1 MPTLPYDK
9 TEIETL
15 IRAALPCEEGLQRT
29 VIQAMREAVENGG
42 KRIRPILLFETCR
55 CFAARRGETG
65 WKEEAAPFLAALE
78 MIHSFSLVHD
88 DLPCMDNDTL
98 RRGKPTTW
106 YVYGEAMG
114 TLAGDGLVLEAL
126 TVAGRA
132 VGQSRHPERAA
143 RALAILGE
151 KSGVFGMLGGQSVDV
166 EKTGEHLDAT
176 TLDFIYRLKT
186 GALLEAAFMMGAALG
201 GASEAEI
208 SCAEQIGRAVSRSR
222 FRTTSST
229 RPRPRQ
235 SSANL
240 CTRMKKIRRR
250 PMFPFLGWKP
260 RERLSDNRVK
270 RQSSAFGS
278 SRARQRH
285 SRRSL
290 LISRTVASE
299 DGESYESIGSNQRTG
314 GHTPHTGSGMGG
326 ARVRNPALSDFALRG
341 VGRTSREQSRRR
353 GAHDGH
359 VFELLSAGR

>member
-9 TEIETL
+9 TEIEAL
-15 IRAALPCEEGLQRT
+15 IRAALPCEEGVQRT
-29 VIQAMREAVENGG
+29 VIRAMREAVENGG

-88 DLPCMDNDTL
+88 DLHCMDNDTL

-151 KSGVFGMLGGQSVDV
+151 KSGVGGMLGGQSVDV

-208 SCAEQIGRAVSRSR
+208 SCAEQIGRAVGLAFQIQDDILDETATEAELGKPLHSDEKNQKTTYVSLFGLEAAREAVRQQSEAAEQRLREFPGETETLAALIAYLTDRR
-222 FRTTSST
+222 F
-229 RPRPRQ
+229 
-235 SSANL
+235 
-240 CTRMKKIRRR
+240 
-250 PMFPFLGWKP
+250 
-260 RERLSDNRVK
+260 
-270 RQSSAFGS
+270 
-278 SRARQRH
+278 
-285 SRRSL
+285 
-290 LISRTVASE
+290 
-299 DGESYESIGSNQRTG
+299 
-314 GHTPHTGSGMGG
+314 
-326 ARVRNPALSDFALRG
+326 
-341 VGRTSREQSRRR
+341 
-353 GAHDGH
+353 
-359 VFELLSAGR
+359 

>member
-29 VIQAMREAVENGG
+29 VIRAMREAVENGG
-42 KRIRPILLFETCR
+42 KRIRPILLFETCKS
-55 CFAARRGETG
+55 FAERRGETG

-151 KSGVFGMLGGQSVDV
+151 KSGVSGMLGGQSVDV
-166 EKTGEHLDAT
+166 EKTGERLDAT

-208 SCAEQIGRAVSRSR
+208 SCAEQIGRAVGLAFQIQDDILDETATEAELGKPLHSDEKNQKTTYVSLFGLEAAREAVRQQSEAAEQRLREFPGETETLAALIAYLTDRR
-222 FRTTSST
+222 F
-229 RPRPRQ
+229 
-235 SSANL
+235 
-240 CTRMKKIRRR
+240 
-250 PMFPFLGWKP
+250 
-260 RERLSDNRVK
+260 
-270 RQSSAFGS
+270 
-278 SRARQRH
+278 
-285 SRRSL
+285 
-290 LISRTVASE
+290 
-299 DGESYESIGSNQRTG
+299 
-314 GHTPHTGSGMGG
+314 
-326 ARVRNPALSDFALRG
+326 
-341 VGRTSREQSRRR
+341 
-353 GAHDGH
+353 
-359 VFELLSAGR
+359 

>member
-29 VIQAMREAVENGG
+29 VIRAMREAVENGG
-42 KRIRPILLFETCR
+42 KRIRPILLFETCKS
-55 CFAARRGETG
+55 FAERRGETG
-65 WKEEAAPFLAALE
+65 WKEEVAPFLTALE

-151 KSGVFGMLGGQSVDV
+151 KSGVGGMLGGQSVDV
-166 EKTGEHLDAT
+166 EKTGERLDAT

-208 SCAEQIGRAVSRSR
+208 SCAEQIGRAVGLAFQIQDDILDETATEAELGKPLHSDEKNQKTTYVSLFGLEAAREAVRQQSEAAEQRLREFPGETETLAALIAYLTDRR
-222 FRTTSST
+222 F
-229 RPRPRQ
+229 
-235 SSANL
+235 
-240 CTRMKKIRRR
+240 
-250 PMFPFLGWKP
+250 
-260 RERLSDNRVK
+260 
-270 RQSSAFGS
+270 
-278 SRARQRH
+278 
-285 SRRSL
+285 
-290 LISRTVASE
+290 
-299 DGESYESIGSNQRTG
+299 
-314 GHTPHTGSGMGG
+314 
-326 ARVRNPALSDFALRG
+326 
-341 VGRTSREQSRRR
+341 
-353 GAHDGH
+353 
-359 VFELLSAGR
+359 

>member
-15 IRAALPCEEGLQRT
+15 IRAALPSEEGLQRT
-29 VIQAMREAVENGG
+29 VIRAMREAVENGG
-42 KRIRPILLFETCR
+42 KRIRPILLFETCKS
-55 CFAARRGETG
+55 FAERRGEAG

-151 KSGVFGMLGGQSVDV
+151 KSGVCGMLGGQSVDV
-166 EKTGEHLDAT
+166 EKTGERLDAT

-208 SCAEQIGRAVSRSR
+208 SCAEQIGRAVGLAFQIQDDILDETATEAELGKPLHSDEKNQKTTYVSLFGLEAAREAVRQQSEAAEQRLREFPGETETLAALIAYLTDRR
-222 FRTTSST
+222 F
-229 RPRPRQ
+229 
-235 SSANL
+235 
-240 CTRMKKIRRR
+240 
-250 PMFPFLGWKP
+250 
-260 RERLSDNRVK
+260 
-270 RQSSAFGS
+270 
-278 SRARQRH
+278 
-285 SRRSL
+285 
-290 LISRTVASE
+290 
-299 DGESYESIGSNQRTG
+299 
-314 GHTPHTGSGMGG
+314 
-326 ARVRNPALSDFALRG
+326 
-341 VGRTSREQSRRR
+341 
-353 GAHDGH
+353 
-359 VFELLSAGR
+359 

>member
-29 VIQAMREAVENGG
+29 VIRAMREAVENGG
-42 KRIRPILLFETCR
+42 KRIRPILLFETCKS
-55 CFAARRGETG
+55 FAERRGETD

-151 KSGVFGMLGGQSVDV
+151 KSGVSGMLGGQSVDV
-166 EKTGEHLDAT
+166 EKTGERLDAT

-201 GASEAEI
+201 GAREAEI
-208 SCAEQIGRAVSRSR
+208 SCAEQIGRAVGLAFQIQDDILDETATEAELGKPLHSDEKNQKTTYVSLFGLEAAREAVRQQSEAAEQRLREFPGETETLAALIAYLTDRR
-222 FRTTSST
+222 F
-229 RPRPRQ
+229 
-235 SSANL
+235 
-240 CTRMKKIRRR
+240 
-250 PMFPFLGWKP
+250 
-260 RERLSDNRVK
+260 
-270 RQSSAFGS
+270 
-278 SRARQRH
+278 
-285 SRRSL
+285 
-290 LISRTVASE
+290 
-299 DGESYESIGSNQRTG
+299 
-314 GHTPHTGSGMGG
+314 
-326 ARVRNPALSDFALRG
+326 
-341 VGRTSREQSRRR
+341 
-353 GAHDGH
+353 
-359 VFELLSAGR
+359 

>member
-29 VIQAMREAVENGG
+29 VIRAMREAVENGG
-42 KRIRPILLFETCR
+42 KRIRPILLFETCKS
-55 CFAARRGETG
+55 FAARRGETG

-151 KSGVFGMLGGQSVDV
+151 KSGVCGMLGGQSVDV
-166 EKTGEHLDAT
+166 EKTGERLDAT

-208 SCAEQIGRAVSRSR
+208 SCAEQIGRAVGLAFQIQDDILDETATEAELGKPLHSDEKNQKTTYVSLFGLEAAREAVRQQSEAAEQRLREFPGETETLAALIAYLTDRR
-222 FRTTSST
+222 F
-229 RPRPRQ
+229 
-235 SSANL
+235 
-240 CTRMKKIRRR
+240 
-250 PMFPFLGWKP
+250 
-260 RERLSDNRVK
+260 
-270 RQSSAFGS
+270 
-278 SRARQRH
+278 
-285 SRRSL
+285 
-290 LISRTVASE
+290 
-299 DGESYESIGSNQRTG
+299 
-314 GHTPHTGSGMGG
+314 
-326 ARVRNPALSDFALRG
+326 
-341 VGRTSREQSRRR
+341 
-353 GAHDGH
+353 
-359 VFELLSAGR
+359 

>member
-29 VIQAMREAVENGG
+29 VIRAMREAVENGG
-42 KRIRPILLFETCR
+42 KRIRPILLFETCKS
-55 CFAARRGETG
+55 FAERRGETD

-151 KSGVFGMLGGQSVDV
+151 KSGVSGMLGGQSVDV
-166 EKTGEHLDAT
+166 EKTGERLDAT

-208 SCAEQIGRAVSRSR
+208 SCAEQIGRAVGLAFQIQDDILDETATEAELGKPLHSDEKNQKTTYVSLFGLEAAREAVRQQSEAAERRLREFPGETETLAALIAYLTDRR
-222 FRTTSST
+222 F
-229 RPRPRQ
+229 
-235 SSANL
+235 
-240 CTRMKKIRRR
+240 
-250 PMFPFLGWKP
+250 
-260 RERLSDNRVK
+260 
-270 RQSSAFGS
+270 
-278 SRARQRH
+278 
-285 SRRSL
+285 
-290 LISRTVASE
+290 
-299 DGESYESIGSNQRTG
+299 
-314 GHTPHTGSGMGG
+314 
-326 ARVRNPALSDFALRG
+326 
-341 VGRTSREQSRRR
+341 
-353 GAHDGH
+353 
-359 VFELLSAGR
+359 

>member
-15 IRAALPCEEGLQRT
+15 IRAALPSEEGLQRT
-29 VIQAMREAVENGG
+29 VIRAMREAVENGG
-42 KRIRPILLFETCR
+42 KRIRPILLFETCKS
-55 CFAARRGETG
+55 FAERRGEAG

-151 KSGVFGMLGGQSVDV
+151 KSGVGGMLGGQSVDV
-166 EKTGEHLDAT
+166 EKTGERLDAT

-208 SCAEQIGRAVSRSR
+208 SCAEQIGRAVGLAFQIQDDILDETATEAELGKPLHSDEKNQKTTYVSLFGLEAAREAVRQQSEAAEQRLREFPGETETLAALIAYLTDRR
-222 FRTTSST
+222 F
-229 RPRPRQ
+229 
-235 SSANL
+235 
-240 CTRMKKIRRR
+240 
-250 PMFPFLGWKP
+250 
-260 RERLSDNRVK
+260 
-270 RQSSAFGS
+270 
-278 SRARQRH
+278 
-285 SRRSL
+285 
-290 LISRTVASE
+290 
-299 DGESYESIGSNQRTG
+299 
-314 GHTPHTGSGMGG
+314 
-326 ARVRNPALSDFALRG
+326 
-341 VGRTSREQSRRR
+341 
-353 GAHDGH
+353 
-359 VFELLSAGR
+359 

>member
-9 TEIETL
+9 TEIEAL
-15 IRAALPCEEGLQRT
+15 IRAALPREEGLQRT
-29 VIQAMREAVENGG
+29 VIRAMREAVENGG
-42 KRIRPILLFETCR
+42 KRIRPILLFETCKS
-55 CFAARRGETG
+55 FAARRGEAG

-166 EKTGEHLDAT
+166 EKTGERLDAT

-208 SCAEQIGRAVSRSR
+208 SCAEQIGRAVGLAFQIQDDILDETATEAELGKPLHSDEKNQKTTYVSLFGLEAAREAVRQQSEAAEQRLREFPGETETLAALIAYLTDRR
-222 FRTTSST
+222 F
-229 RPRPRQ
+229 
-235 SSANL
+235 
-240 CTRMKKIRRR
+240 
-250 PMFPFLGWKP
+250 
-260 RERLSDNRVK
+260 
-270 RQSSAFGS
+270 
-278 SRARQRH
+278 
-285 SRRSL
+285 
-290 LISRTVASE
+290 
-299 DGESYESIGSNQRTG
+299 
-314 GHTPHTGSGMGG
+314 
-326 ARVRNPALSDFALRG
+326 
-341 VGRTSREQSRRR
+341 
-353 GAHDGH
+353 
-359 VFELLSAGR
+359 

>member
-1 MPTLPYDK
+1 MPTLLYDK

-15 IRAALPCEEGLQRT
+15 IRAALPREEGLQRT
-29 VIQAMREAVENGG
+29 VIRAMREAVENGG

-166 EKTGEHLDAT
+166 EKTGECLDST

-208 SCAEQIGRAVSRSR
+208 SCAEQIGRAVGLAFQIQDDILDETATEAELGKPLHSDEKNQKTTYVSLFGLEAAREAVRQQSEAAEQRLREFPGETETLAALIAYLTDRR
-222 FRTTSST
+222 F
-229 RPRPRQ
+229 
-235 SSANL
+235 
-240 CTRMKKIRRR
+240 
-250 PMFPFLGWKP
+250 
-260 RERLSDNRVK
+260 
-270 RQSSAFGS
+270 
-278 SRARQRH
+278 
-285 SRRSL
+285 
-290 LISRTVASE
+290 
-299 DGESYESIGSNQRTG
+299 
-314 GHTPHTGSGMGG
+314 
-326 ARVRNPALSDFALRG
+326 
-341 VGRTSREQSRRR
+341 
-353 GAHDGH
+353 
-359 VFELLSAGR
+359 

>member
-29 VIQAMREAVENGG
+29 VIRAMREAVENGG
-42 KRIRPILLFETCR
+42 KRIRPILLFETCKS
-55 CFAARRGETG
+55 FAERRGETG
-65 WKEEAAPFLAALE
+65 WKEEAAPFLTALE

-151 KSGVFGMLGGQSVDV
+151 KSGVSGMLGGQSVDV
-166 EKTGEHLDAT
+166 EKTGERLDAT

-208 SCAEQIGRAVSRSR
+208 SCAEQIGRAVGLAFQIQDDILDETATEAELGKPLHSDEKNQKTTYVSLFGLEAAREAVRQQSEAAEQRLREFPGETETLAALIAYLTDRR
-222 FRTTSST
+222 F
-229 RPRPRQ
+229 
-235 SSANL
+235 
-240 CTRMKKIRRR
+240 
-250 PMFPFLGWKP
+250 
-260 RERLSDNRVK
+260 
-270 RQSSAFGS
+270 
-278 SRARQRH
+278 
-285 SRRSL
+285 
-290 LISRTVASE
+290 
-299 DGESYESIGSNQRTG
+299 
-314 GHTPHTGSGMGG
+314 
-326 ARVRNPALSDFALRG
+326 
-341 VGRTSREQSRRR
+341 
-353 GAHDGH
+353 
-359 VFELLSAGR
+359 

>member
-15 IRAALPCEEGLQRT
+15 IRAALPREEGLQRT
-29 VIQAMREAVENGG
+29 VIRAMREAVENGG

-166 EKTGEHLDAT
+166 EKTGECLDST

-208 SCAEQIGRAVSRSR
+208 SCAEQIGRSVGLAFQIQDDILDETATEAELGKPLHSDEKNQKTTYVSLFGLEAAREAVRQQSEAAEKRLREFPGETETLAALIAYLTNRR
-222 FRTTSST
+222 F
-229 RPRPRQ
+229 
-235 SSANL
+235 
-240 CTRMKKIRRR
+240 
-250 PMFPFLGWKP
+250 
-260 RERLSDNRVK
+260 
-270 RQSSAFGS
+270 
-278 SRARQRH
+278 
-285 SRRSL
+285 
-290 LISRTVASE
+290 
-299 DGESYESIGSNQRTG
+299 
-314 GHTPHTGSGMGG
+314 
-326 ARVRNPALSDFALRG
+326 
-341 VGRTSREQSRRR
+341 
-353 GAHDGH
+353 
-359 VFELLSAGR
+359 

>member
-29 VIQAMREAVENGG
+29 VIRAMREAVENGG
-42 KRIRPILLFETCR
+42 KRIRPILLFETCKS
-55 CFAARRGETG
+55 FAERRGETG
-65 WKEEAAPFLAALE
+65 WKEEAAPFLTALE

-151 KSGVFGMLGGQSVDV
+151 KSGVCGMLGGQSVDV
-166 EKTGEHLDAT
+166 EKTGERLDAT

-208 SCAEQIGRAVSRSR
+208 SCAEQIGRAVGLAFQIQDDILDETAAEAELGKPLHSDEKNQKTTYVSLFGLEAAREAVRQQSEAAEQRLREFPGETETLAALIAYLTDRR
-222 FRTTSST
+222 F
-229 RPRPRQ
+229 
-235 SSANL
+235 
-240 CTRMKKIRRR
+240 
-250 PMFPFLGWKP
+250 
-260 RERLSDNRVK
+260 
-270 RQSSAFGS
+270 
-278 SRARQRH
+278 
-285 SRRSL
+285 
-290 LISRTVASE
+290 
-299 DGESYESIGSNQRTG
+299 
-314 GHTPHTGSGMGG
+314 
-326 ARVRNPALSDFALRG
+326 
-341 VGRTSREQSRRR
+341 
-353 GAHDGH
+353 
-359 VFELLSAGR
+359 

>member
-29 VIQAMREAVENGG
+29 VIRAMREAVENGG
-42 KRIRPILLFETCR
+42 KRIRPILLFETCKS
-55 CFAARRGETG
+55 FAERRGETD

-151 KSGVFGMLGGQSVDV
+151 KSGVSGMLGGQSVDV
-166 EKTGEHLDAT
+166 EKTGERLDAT

-201 GASEAEI
+201 GASETEI
-208 SCAEQIGRAVSRSR
+208 SCAEQIGRAVGLAFQIQDDILDETATEAELGKPLHSDEKNQKTTYVSLFGLEAAREAVRQQSEAAERRLREFPGETETLAALIAYLTDRR
-222 FRTTSST
+222 F
-229 RPRPRQ
+229 
-235 SSANL
+235 
-240 CTRMKKIRRR
+240 
-250 PMFPFLGWKP
+250 
-260 RERLSDNRVK
+260 
-270 RQSSAFGS
+270 
-278 SRARQRH
+278 
-285 SRRSL
+285 
-290 LISRTVASE
+290 
-299 DGESYESIGSNQRTG
+299 
-314 GHTPHTGSGMGG
+314 
-326 ARVRNPALSDFALRG
+326 
-341 VGRTSREQSRRR
+341 
-353 GAHDGH
+353 
-359 VFELLSAGR
+359 

>member
-15 IRAALPCEEGLQRT
+15 IRAALPREEGLQRT
-29 VIQAMREAVENGG
+29 VIRAMREAVENGG
-42 KRIRPILLFETCR
+42 KRIRPILLFETCKS
-55 CFAARRGETG
+55 FAERRGEAG

-151 KSGVFGMLGGQSVDV
+151 KSGVGGMLGGQSVDV
-166 EKTGEHLDAT
+166 EKTGERLDAT

-208 SCAEQIGRAVSRSR
+208 SCAEQIGRAVGLAFQIQDDILDETATEAELGKPLHSDEKNQKTTYVSLFGLEAAREAVRQQSEAAEQRLREFPGETETLAALIAYLTDRR
-222 FRTTSST
+222 F
-229 RPRPRQ
+229 
-235 SSANL
+235 
-240 CTRMKKIRRR
+240 
-250 PMFPFLGWKP
+250 
-260 RERLSDNRVK
+260 
-270 RQSSAFGS
+270 
-278 SRARQRH
+278 
-285 SRRSL
+285 
-290 LISRTVASE
+290 
-299 DGESYESIGSNQRTG
+299 
-314 GHTPHTGSGMGG
+314 
-326 ARVRNPALSDFALRG
+326 
-341 VGRTSREQSRRR
+341 
-353 GAHDGH
+353 
-359 VFELLSAGR
+359 